1 MVMCM
6 YYVLE
11 GELVILGKDIDEII
25 VSLGFRVFVRSMV
38 GEERLGWSWD
48 FFLWFRVYL
57 NLFV

>member
-1 MVMCM
+1 MVMCT